1 MARLQNMD
9 LSLSI
14 EIFKLKRQV
23 WSSKAAITLSNMGNQ
38 MERMPN
44 FFFYFFEKGK
54 KCQTK
59 IIIIK

>member
-1 MARLQNMD
+1 MAKLQNMD

-23 WSSKAAITLSNMGNQ
+23 WSSKAAITLSNMGIRWKECQ
-38 MERMPN
+38 T
-44 FFFYFFEKGK
+44 FFYFFEKGK